1 MEAAESTAAPLAL
14 GRGWKRGRL
23 VVVALPLLV
32 VFVALGSLGTVYYLR
47 GFWLYRGFPP
57 PHDPAFVVSR
67 GTALQIEVPSAAL
80 GGRSQQV
87 DVYLPPGYASHP
99 RRRYPVLYLLH
110 GFPGRPGAFLSTVKE
125 GVNEDVLV
133 ALHRMQ
139 PLILVM
145 PYGSTGT
152 FTDKE
157 WANGVRPKE
166 AWETFVARVVVHAV
180 DARFRTIRRGAGRAI
195 GGLSEGGYGAINIAL
210 HHPRVP
216 GRRELVRVR
225 ARRSACVDL
234 RPRQGAPRLEQPAR
248 QAAEGGLRAA
258 RAAHLHVVLR
268 RLGRRRADAGAEH
281 RLRHG
286 AREVPDPPLVR
297 RHPRRAQLGCLAS
310 AWRERAARR
319 GGAPRAWLGG
329 SSTAC

>member
-1 MEAAESTAAPLAL
+1 MEAAESTAAPLGL

-67 GTALQIEVPSAAL
+67 GTALHIEVPSAAL

-166 AWETFVARVVVHAV
+166 AWETFVARDVVHAV

-210 HHPRVP
+210 HHPR
-216 GRRELVRVR
+216 EFRVVE
-225 ARRSACVDL
+225 SWS
-234 RPRQGAPRLEQPAR
+234 GYE
-248 QAAEGGLRAA
+248 
-258 RAAHLHVVLR
+258 
-268 RLGRRRADAGAEH
+268 RADPLVSIFGRGKGLLAWNS
-281 RLRHG
+281 
-286 AREVPDPPLVR
+286 PLVR
-297 RHPRRAQLGCLAS
+297 LPKVASVLRAQHTYMWFYVGSGDGGQMQVQNTAFATELAKYRIPHWF
-310 AWRERAARR
+310 ADIR
-319 GGAPRAWLGG
+319 GGHNWAVWRARGG
-329 SSTAC
+329 SALLAAAGHLAHG